1 MDPEGKTMSQET
13 PQHFPESEAELKQ
26 QAAYVEEN
34 LWEKIERLN
43 KKYRWI
49 VDVLALFRYM
59 TDPDVHWTKKTVV
72 VAALLYFIVPV
83 DAIPDL
89 APVIGYLDDMGVIAL
104 AVRFLS
110 NQLKAY
116 YLEL

>member
-1 MDPEGKTMSQET
+1 MNEELRNERAT
-13 PQHFPESEAELKQ
+13 SEAELQQ

-43 KKYRWI
+43 KKYPWI

-72 VAALLYFIVPV
+72 AGALLYFIVPV